1 MKLRSSFTLAVALI
15 GGLFAISASGS
26 DAKTGVEPSVP
37 LQLAFLQPPD
47 SQLSSPVLPEAVLA
61 LRADASAPDAQKRRP
76 MCTQDSDC
84 KLHDYYCDGCNC
96 LALPVKVKP
105 PKCNGT
111 IVQCFV
117 APCLNKHAA
126 CMNGDCVVVADG
138 AASK

>member
-1 MKLRSSFTLAVALI
+1 MKPRWLFTLAVALI

-26 DAKTGVEPSVP
+26 DAKIGVEPSAP
-37 LQLAFLQPPD
+37 LQLAFLQLPD
-47 SQLSSPVLPEAVLA
+47 SQLSSPGHPWAALA
-61 LRADASAPDAQKRRP
+61 LRTDASPQDAQKRRP
-76 MCTQDSDC
+76 MCSQDSDC
-84 KLHDYYCDGCNC
+84 QLHDDYCDGCNC
-96 LALPVKVKP
+96 LALPVGVKP

-126 CMNGDCVVVADG
+126 CVNGDCVVVTNG